1 MFWEYMQKGMAHGG
15 YVLGLVLVILI
26 AAGAVALFVSLMGM
40 AFGESEETD
49 KEAFEERRDHRVR
62 KDQQPGIGEREAR
75 ARRHPEA
82 Q

>member
-1 MFWEYMQKGMAHGG
+1 MLKGLCHGG
-15 YVLGLVLVILI
+15 YVLGLLLALAM
-26 AAGAVALFVSLMGM
+26 AAGLVALFCLLMGM

-62 KDQQPGIGEREAR
+62 KDQQPGIGECEAR
-75 ARRHPEA
+75 ARRRPEA